1 MKAMQNLGQMARH
14 SLQQWGRQ
22 SLAAALCWLF
32 IALSPS
38 HAQRPQA
45 SDPKW
50 PLVQS
55 PHDDHP
61 PVPAAPALATPEP
74 LNPRLDIDFHA
85 MDITS
90 ALRALAQ
97 QAGLN
102 LVMTES
108 VKGTVSLQLRASDA
122 TQAIEALAQARGL
135 VLNRRDQVWW
145 VGSAAEWVALEKSRQ
160 EVKALQITS
169 ADLVQRTYRL
179 HHARAVD
186 WLDQLLGRSLAP
198 TTPTLAAGNA
208 GTATSA
214 AIRTGGSSARWLS
227 PRGQALADSRTNQL
241 VVLDIPE
248 VQERVTQWIE
258 QLDVPQRQVQ
268 IEARI
273 VEANDDFSRSLGSK
287 FQNASNTVA
296 LDLTAVGLSGFSP
309 GKAALTLLGPT
320 QSRQITAEIS
330 ALEERGQGKLIAT
343 PSLVTADQARA
354 VIEQGTELPYQAG
367 STASNTHT
375 VAFRKAALVL
385 DVLPQ
390 ITPKDEIQLVLDL
403 QRDSVGALTTDG
415 YAIDTKRLQTQVRV
429 PDGGTLIIGGIYI
442 DDHNDQQH
450 QVPFLGELP
459 VLKWLLGQSQ
469 QIRQRQELMI
479 FITPKILSVEAPT
492 DPAP

>member
-1 MKAMQNLGQMARH
+1 
-14 SLQQWGRQ
+14 
-22 SLAAALCWLF
+22 
-32 IALSPS
+32 
-38 HAQRPQA
+38 
-45 SDPKW
+45 
-50 PLVQS
+50 
-55 PHDDHP
+55 
-61 PVPAAPALATPEP
+61 
-74 LNPRLDIDFHA
+74 
-85 MDITS
+85 
-90 ALRALAQ
+90 
-97 QAGLN
+97 
-102 LVMTES
+102 
-108 VKGTVSLQLRASDA
+108 
-122 TQAIEALAQARGL
+122 
-135 VLNRRDQVWW
+135 
-145 VGSAAEWVALEKSRQ
+145 
-160 EVKALQITS
+160 
-169 ADLVQRTYRL
+169 
-179 HHARAVD
+179 
-186 WLDQLLGRSLAP
+186 
-198 TTPTLAAGNA
+198 LAAGNA

>member
-1 MKAMQNLGQMARH
+1 V
-14 SLQQWGRQ
+14 
-22 SLAAALCWLF
+22 
-32 IALSPS
+32 P
-38 HAQRPQA
+38 
-45 SDPKW
+45 PK
-50 PLVQS
+50 
-55 PHDDHP
+55 
-61 PVPAAPALATPEP
+61 
-74 LNPRLDIDFHA
+74 LDIDFHA
-85 MDITS
+85 IELTS

-97 QAGLN
+97 QAGVN
-102 LVMTES
+102 LVLTES
-108 VKGTVSLQLRASDA
+108 VKGTVSLQLRGSDA

-145 VGSAAEWVALEKSRQ
+145 IGTATEWVTLEKSRQ

-186 WLDQLLGRSLAP
+186 WLDQLLGRSVASG
-198 TTPTLAAGNA
+198 TPTAAVGNANAAAAG
-208 GTATSA
+208 A
-214 AIRTGGSSARWLS
+214 ALRTGGSSARWLS

-241 VVLDIPE
+241 VVLDTPE
-248 VQERVTQWIE
+248 VQDRLTQWIE

-273 VEANDDFSRSLGSK
+273 VEATDGFSRSLGSK
-287 FQNASNTVA
+287 FQNASGTA
-296 LDLTAVGLSGFSP
+296 TLDLTAVGLSGFSP
-309 GKAALTLLGPT
+309 GKVSLTLLGAT
-320 QSRQITAEIS
+320 QSRQIAAEIS
-330 ALEERGQGKLIAT
+330 ALEERGLGKLIAT

-390 ITPKDEIQLVLDL
+390 ITPKDEIHLVLDL
-403 QRDSVGALTTDG
+403 QRDSVGSLTADG

-450 QVPFLGELP
+450 HVPGLGDIP
-459 VLKWLLGQSQ
+459 ILKWLWGQSQ

-479 FITPKILSVEAPT
+479 FITPKILTVEAPAT
-492 DPAP
+492 DAP